1 LKQSITMI
9 IRILVTIVLS
19 GIILPGCSEKTD
31 LPQKGELELKMNDI
45 AEQYV
50 KLVLET
56 GIYKPDYVDAYYGPE
71 EWKPVNTSGHEVDS
85 NVIASLTGKVDDLLN
100 KLEELSEYQATR
112 LETQRYRFLYKQLL
126 SVKGMISIIAGSEF
140 SFDMEAKILY
150 DAEPPQHSPEHF
162 QNILDELE
170 KILPGEGDLSKRLD
184 NFRNQFIIP
193 EENLDAVFSAA
204 INECRNRT
212 SKYIEMP
219 EGESFKVE
227 YVNDKP
233 WGAYNWYKGN
243 CFSVIQVNTDLPV
256 YIDRAVDLAAHEGY
270 PGHHVYNTL
279 LEEKLTKQKGWKE
292 FSVYPLYSPI
302 SLIAEGSANFGIEMA
317 FPKKSRMKFEKEVL
331 FLLANLDSSKTELYY
346 KVLELTDK
354 LSYAGNEAARNYLDG
369 NWNRDE
375 TLNYLVNLSLR
386 PKERA
391 IKSLEFIE
399 KYRSYVINYN
409 LGKDIVKD
417 YIERNGGSA
426 IYPERR
432 WQLFEE
438 LLSTPQT
445 PSGLME

>member
-1 LKQSITMI
+1 MM
-9 IRILVTIVLS
+9 IRILVTLVLS
-19 GIILPGCSEKTD
+19 GIILLGCSEKTN
-31 LPQKGELELKMNDI
+31 LPQKGELELKMNDV

-50 KLVLET
+50 KLVLEI

-71 EWKPVNTSGHEVDS
+71 EWKPVNTSNNQVDS

-100 KLEELSEYQATR
+100 KLEALGEYQATG

-126 SVKGMISIIAGSEF
+126 SVKGMISIIAGGEF

-150 DAEPPQHSPEHF
+150 DAEPPHHSPEHF
-162 QNILDELE
+162 QNILDKLE
-170 KILPGEGDLSKRLD
+170 KLLPGNGKLTKRLND
-184 NFRNQFIIP
+184 FRNQFIIP
-193 EENLDAVFSAA
+193 EENLDAVFTAA
-204 INECRNRT
+204 LNECRNRT

-219 EGESFKVE
+219 GGESFKIE

-233 WGAYNWYKGN
+233 WGAYNWYKGK

-279 LEEKLTKQKGWKE
+279 LEEKLTKEKGWKE
-292 FSVYPLYSPI
+292 FSVYPLHSPI
-302 SLIAEGSANFGIEMA
+302 SFIAEGSANFGIEMA
-317 FPKKSRMKFEKEVL
+317 FPKNSRMKFEKEVL
-331 FLLANLDSSKTELYY
+331 FPLANLDSSKVELYY
-346 KVLELTDK
+346 KVLELSDK
-354 LSYAGNEAARNYLDG
+354 LSYTGNEAARNYLDG
-369 NWNRDE
+369 NWGRDE
-375 TLNYLVNLSLR
+375 TLNYMVNYSLR
-386 PKERA
+386 SEERA
-391 IKSLEFIE
+391 EKSLEFIE
-399 KYRSYVINYN
+399 KYRAYVINYN

-426 IYPERR
+426 EYPERR
-432 WQLFEE
+432 WRLFEE

>member
-1 LKQSITMI
+1 MI
-9 IRILVTIVLS
+9 IKILVTIVLL
-19 GIILPGCSEKTD
+19 GILLPGCGEKTN

-50 KLVLET
+50 RLVLEI
-56 GIYKPDYVDAYYGPE
+56 GIYKPDYVDAYYGPD
-71 EWKPVNTSGHEVDS
+71 EWKPVKEPGTIADS
-85 NVIASLTGKVDDLLN
+85 IIITLLTEKVDDLLN
-100 KLEELSEYQATR
+100 KLEGLSEYEATG
-112 LETQRYRFLYKQLL
+112 LETKRYRFLYKQLL
-126 SVKGMISIIAGSEF
+126 SVKGMINIIAGVEF

-150 DAEPPQHSPEHF
+150 DAEVPQHSPDYF

-170 KILPGEGDLSKRLD
+170 TILPGEGTLSKRLD
-184 NFRNQFIIP
+184 NFRNQFIISA
-193 EENLDAVFSAA
+193 EKLDTVFTAA

-212 SKYIEMP
+212 SKYIVLP
-219 EGESFKVE
+219 EGENFKVE

-256 YIDRAVDLAAHEGY
+256 YVDRAVDLAAHEGY

-292 FSVYPLYSPI
+292 FSVYPLQSPI
-302 SLIAEGSANFGIEMA
+302 SLIAEGTANFGIEMA
-317 FPKKSRMKFEKEVL
+317 FSKTSRMKFEKEVL
-331 FLLANLDSSKTELYY
+331 FPLANLDSSQVDLYY

-369 NWNRDE
+369 NWDRDA
-375 TLNYLVNLSLR
+375 TLNYMVNLSLR
-386 PKERA
+386 SEERA

-409 LGKDIVKD
+409 LGKDLVRQ
-417 YIERNGGSA
+417 YIEKNGGSA
-426 IYPERR
+426 EYPERR

-445 PSGLME
+445 PSGLID

>member
-1 LKQSITMI
+1 MI
-9 IRILVTIVLS
+9 IRILITIVLS

-50 KLVLET
+50 KLVLEI

-71 EWKPVNTSGHEVDS
+71 EWKPVNTSNNKVDS
-85 NVIASLTGKVDDLLN
+85 NVIASLTVKVDDMLN
-100 KLEELSEYQATR
+100 KLEALGEYEATE

-126 SVKGMISIIAGSEF
+126 SAKGIISMIAGGKF

-150 DAEPPQHSPEHF
+150 DAEPPQYSPDHF
-162 QNILDELE
+162 QNILDELDE
-170 KILPGEGDLSKRLD
+170 ILPGEGKLSKRLD
-184 NFRNQFIIP
+184 DFRNQFIIP

-212 SKYIEMP
+212 SKYIDLP
-219 EGESFKVE
+219 DGESFKIE

-270 PGHHVYNTL
+270 PGHHIYNTL
-279 LEEKLTKQKGWKE
+279 LEEKLTKHKGWKE
-292 FSVYPLYSPI
+292 FSVYPLFSPI

-317 FPKKSRMKFEKEVL
+317 FPKNSRMKFEKEVL
-331 FLLANLDSSKTELYY
+331 FPLANLDSSKVELYY
-346 KVLELTDK
+346 EVLELTDK
-354 LSYAGNEAARNYLDG
+354 LSYAGSEAARNYLDG
-369 NWNRDE
+369 NWGKDE
-375 TLNYLVNLSLR
+375 TLNYMVNFSLR
-386 PKERA
+386 SKERA

-417 YIERNGGSA
+417 YIEKNGGTA
-426 IYPERR
+426 EYPERR
-432 WQLFEE
+432 WELFEE

>member
-1 LKQSITMI
+1 MI
-9 IRILVTIVLS
+9 IRIFVSIVLL
-19 GIILPGCSEKTD
+19 GMLLPGCSEKTD
-31 LPQKGELELKMNDI
+31 LPQKGELELNMNDI

-50 KLVLET
+50 KLVLEI

-71 EWKPVNTSGHEVDS
+71 EWKPVNVSVSQVDS
-85 NVIASLTGKVDDLLN
+85 NIIASLTERVDDLLN
-100 KLEELSEYQATR
+100 KLEALSEYEATG

-126 SVKGMISIIAGSEF
+126 SVKGMISIVSGAEF
-140 SFDMEAKILY
+140 SFDAEAKILY
-150 DAEPPQHSPEHF
+150 DAEPPQHSPDYF
-162 QNILDELE
+162 QSILDELE
-170 KILPGEGDLSKRLD
+170 KILPGKGKLSKRLD
-184 NFRNQFIIP
+184 DFRNQFIIP
-193 EENLDAVFSAA
+193 EEKLSVVFNAA
-204 INECRNRT
+204 INECRSRT
-212 SKYIEMP
+212 SKYIELP
-219 EGESFKVE
+219 EGENFKVE

-279 LEEKLTKQKGWKE
+279 LEENLTKQRGWKE

-302 SLIAEGSANFGIEMA
+302 SLIAEGSANYGIEMA
-317 FPKKSRMKFEKEVL
+317 FSKISRMKFEKEVL
-331 FLLANLDSSKTELYY
+331 FPLAILDSSKAELYY

-354 LSYAGNEAARNYLDG
+354 LSYAVNEAARNYLDG
-369 NWNRDE
+369 NWDRDE
-375 TLNYLVNLSLR
+375 TLSYMVDFSLR
-386 PKERA
+386 SKEKA
-391 IKSLEFIE
+391 VKSLEFIE

-426 IYPERR
+426 EFQERR

>member
-1 LKQSITMI
+1 M
-9 IRILVTIVLS
+9 RIKILITIVLS
-19 GIILPGCSEKTD
+19 GIILSGCSEKTK
-31 LPQKGELELKMNDI
+31 LPPKGELELKINDV

-50 KLVLET
+50 RLVLEI
-56 GIYKPDYVDAYYGPE
+56 GIYKPDYVDAYYGPK
-71 EWKPVNTSGHEVDS
+71 EWEPVNTSNNQVDS

-100 KLEELSEYQATR
+100 KLEALGEYQATE
-112 LETQRYRFLYKQLL
+112 LETLRYRFLYKQLL

-150 DAEPPQHSPEHF
+150 DAEPPQYSPEHF
-162 QNILDELE
+162 QNILD
-170 KILPGEGDLSKRLD
+170 KIDEMLPGEGKLSKRLD
-184 NFRNQFIIP
+184 DFRKQFIIP
-193 EENLDAVFSAA
+193 EEKLDTVFNAA

-212 SKYIEMP
+212 SKYIKLP
-219 EGESFKVE
+219 EGESFKIE

-233 WGAYNWYKGN
+233 WGAYNWYKGK
-243 CFSVIQVNTDLPV
+243 CFSIIQVNTDLPV
-256 YIDRAVDLAAHEGY
+256 YMDRAVDLAAHEGY
-270 PGHHVYNTL
+270 PGHHIYNTL
-279 LEEKLTKQKGWKE
+279 LEEKLTKYKGWIE
-292 FSVYPLYSPI
+292 FSVYPLFSPI

-317 FPKKSRMKFEKEVL
+317 FPKNSRMKFEKKVL
-331 FLLANLDSSKTELYY
+331 FPLANLDSSKVELYY

-369 NWNRDE
+369 NWDKDE
-375 TLNYLVNLSLR
+375 TLNYMVNFSLR
-386 PKERA
+386 SKERA

-417 YIERNGGSA
+417 YIERNGGIA
-426 IYPERR
+426 EYPERR

>member
-1 LKQSITMI
+1 MI
-9 IRILVTIVLS
+9 RRILATIVLS
-19 GIILPGCSEKTD
+19 GIILTGCSEKTD
-31 LPQKGELELKMNDI
+31 QPQKGELELKMNDV

-50 KLVLET
+50 KLVLEI

-71 EWKPVNTSGHEVDS
+71 EWKPINTTDNEVDS
-85 NVIASLTGKVDDLLN
+85 TIIASLTGKVDDLLN
-100 KLEELSEYQATR
+100 KLEALSEYEATGF
-112 LETQRYRFLYKQLL
+112 ETQRYRFLYKQLL
-126 SVKGMISIIAGSEF
+126 STKGMISIIAGGEF

-150 DAEPPQHSPEHF
+150 DAEPPQYSPDHF
-162 QNILDELE
+162 QNILDELDG
-170 KILPGEGDLSKRLD
+170 ILPGEGKLSKRVD
-184 NFRNQFIIP
+184 DFRNQFIIH
-193 EENLDAVFSAA
+193 EEKLDAVFSAA

-212 SKYIEMP
+212 SNYIELP

-233 WGAYNWYKGN
+233 WDAYNWYKGN

-302 SLIAEGSANFGIEMA
+302 SLIAEGSANFGIEVA
-317 FPKKSRMKFEKEVL
+317 FPKNSRMKFEKEVL
-331 FLLANLDSSKTELYY
+331 FPLANLDSSKAELYY
-346 KVLELTDK
+346 KVLELADK

-369 NWNRDE
+369 NWDRDE
-375 TLNYLVNLSLR
+375 TLNYIVNFSLR
-386 PKERA
+386 SKERA

-417 YIERNGGSA
+417 YIQRNGGIA
-426 IYPERR
+426 EYPERR

>member
-1 LKQSITMI
+1 MIT
-9 IRILVTIVLS
+9 RILITIVLS
-19 GIILPGCSEKTD
+19 VIILSGCSEKTD
-31 LPQKGELELKMNDI
+31 LPHKGELELQMNDV

-50 KLVLET
+50 KLVLEI
-56 GIYKPDYVDAYYGPE
+56 GIYNPDYVDAYYGPE
-71 EWKPVNTSGHEVDS
+71 EWKPVNTVNNEVDS

-100 KLEELSEYQATR
+100 KLEALGEYQATK

-126 SVKGMISIIAGSEF
+126 SVKGMISIIAGGKF
-140 SFDMEAKILY
+140 PFDMEAKILY
-150 DAEPPQHSPEHF
+150 DAEPPQFQPDHF
-162 QNILDELE
+162 QKILDELE
-170 KILPGEGDLSKRLD
+170 KILPGEGELSKRLD
-184 NFRNQFIIP
+184 DFRNQFIIP
-193 EENLDAVFSAA
+193 EEKLDAVFNAA
-204 INECRNRT
+204 IIECRNRT
-212 SKYIEMP
+212 SKYIELP

-233 WGAYNWYKGN
+233 WGAYNWYKGK
-243 CFSVIQVNTDLPV
+243 CFSVIQVNTDLPI

-270 PGHHVYNTL
+270 PGHHIYNTL
-279 LEEKLTKQKGWKE
+279 LEKKLTKYKGWKE

-317 FPKKSRMKFEKEVL
+317 FSKNSRMKFEKEVL
-331 FLLANLDSSKTELYY
+331 FPLANLDSSKVELYY
-346 KVLELTDK
+346 KILELTDK

-369 NWNRDE
+369 NWDRDE
-375 TLNYLVNLSLR
+375 TLNYMVNFSLR
-386 PKERA
+386 SKERA

-426 IYPERR
+426 EYPGRR

>member
-1 LKQSITMI
+1 MI
-9 IRILVTIVLS
+9 RRILATIVLS
-19 GIILPGCSEKTD
+19 GIILAGCSEKTD
-31 LPQKGELELKMNDI
+31 LPQKGELELKMNDV

-50 KLVLET
+50 KLVLEI
-56 GIYKPDYVDAYYGPE
+56 GLYKPDYVDAYYGPE
-71 EWKPVNTSGHEVDS
+71 EWKPINTTDNEVDS
-85 NVIASLTGKVDDLLN
+85 TIIASLTGKVDDLLN
-100 KLEELSEYQATR
+100 KLEALSEYEATG

-126 SVKGMISIIAGSEF
+126 STKGMISIIAGGEF

-150 DAEPPQHSPEHF
+150 DAEPPQYSPDHF
-162 QNILDELE
+162 QNILDELDG
-170 KILPGEGDLSKRLD
+170 ILPGEGKLSKRVD
-184 NFRNQFIIP
+184 DFRNQFIIH
-193 EENLDAVFSAA
+193 EEKLDAVFSAA

-212 SKYIEMP
+212 SNYIELP

-233 WGAYNWYKGN
+233 WDAYNWYKGN

-279 LEEKLTKQKGWKE
+279 IEEKLTKQKGWKE

-317 FPKKSRMKFEKEVL
+317 FPKNSRMKFEKEVL
-331 FLLANLDSSKTELYY
+331 FPLANLDSSKAELYY
-346 KVLELTDK
+346 KVLELDDK

-369 NWNRDE
+369 NWDRDE
-375 TLNYLVNLSLR
+375 TLNYIVNFSLR
-386 PKERA
+386 SKERA

-426 IYPERR
+426 EYPGRR